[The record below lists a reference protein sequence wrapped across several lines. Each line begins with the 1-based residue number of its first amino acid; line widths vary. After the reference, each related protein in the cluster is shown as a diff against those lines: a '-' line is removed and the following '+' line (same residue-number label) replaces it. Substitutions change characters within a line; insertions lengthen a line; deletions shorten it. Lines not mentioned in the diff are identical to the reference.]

1 MNPRQLEQD
10 LELPNISASLV
21 AYLDAAQKRKWYIR
35 FFIPGPDGRYNPG
48 VAVVSSSRVPKLVN
62 TLKKA
67 HQKMEL
73 LEQEKYSGKF
83 SEDFVLRGE
92 ISDTLSITVSSEKSY
107 FLFWSYI
114 KIRLY
119 FSVSSKTNIF
129 NSSFDSDD
137 VQTVINVLSLA
148 EDLAAKLINQL
159 ER

>member
-1 MNPRQLEQD
+1 MLM
-10 LELPNISASLV
+10 L
-21 AYLDAAQKRKWYIR
+21 QKRKWYIR

-62 TLKKA
+62 ILKKA

-92 ISDTLSITVSSEKSY
+92 ISDTLSLTVSSEKSY

-129 NSSFDSDD
+129 NSFFDSND

-159 ER
+159 E

>member
-1 MNPRQLEQD
+1 M
-10 LELPNISASLV
+10 
-21 AYLDAAQKRKWYIR
+21 
-35 FFIPGPDGRYNPG
+35 
-48 VAVVSSSRVPKLVN
+48 
-62 TLKKA
+62 
-67 HQKMEL
+67 
-73 LEQEKYSGKF
+73 
-83 SEDFVLRGE
+83 RGE
-92 ISDTLSITVSSEKSY
+92 ISDTLSVTVSSKKSY

-129 NSSFDSDD
+129 NKSFDSDD

>member
-1 MNPRQLEQD
+1 
-10 LELPNISASLV
+10 
-21 AYLDAAQKRKWYIR
+21 
-35 FFIPGPDGRYNPG
+35 
-48 VAVVSSSRVPKLVN
+48 
-62 TLKKA
+62 
-67 HQKMEL
+67 MEL

-92 ISDTLSITVSSEKSY
+92 ISDTLSVTVFSEKSY